1 MPTPRPSAILTL
13 MRAAPAKIALL
24 VSLTTL
30 SVGCSR
36 FAAPTLKVVDARVAE
51 QTAEGIS
58 VDFILEGSNSNGE
71 EIPLQLVKYSLSID
85 GERVFKGERMAEA
98 TLRRFGSQRFVL
110 PVASTWENLPGAG
123 TEPTADGPPRERR
136 YRLSGTLQYI
146 APGALAEVFFDT
158 GVRRPSVSFAT
169 EGELIFTPSANG
181 PATVE
186 VAGSSPTPSNAPAPT
201 AR

>member
-1 MPTPRPSAILTL
+1 
-13 MRAAPAKIALL
+13 MRAAPARFAIL
-24 VSLTTL
+24 VSLA
-30 SVGCSR
+30 SAMVGCSK
-36 FAAPTLKVVDARVAE
+36 FAAPTLKVVDARIAE
-51 QTAEGIS
+51 QTPEGIS
-58 VDFILEGSNSNGE
+58 VDFILEGSNSNNE
-71 EIPLQLVKYSLSID
+71 EIPLQLVRYSLTID

-98 TLRRFGSQRFVL
+98 TLRRFGSQQFVL

-123 TEPTADGPPRERR
+123 TAPTSDGPPRERR

-158 GVRRPSVSFAT
+158 GVRRPTVRFAA
-169 EGELIFTPSANG
+169 EGELIFTPSADG

-186 VAGSSPTPSNAPAPT
+186 VAGSPPPPSTDPAPT

>member
-1 MPTPRPSAILTL
+1 

-24 VSLTTL
+24 ATL
-30 SVGCSR
+30 STLAVGCSK
-36 FAAPTLKVVDARVAE
+36 FAAPTLKVVDARVVQ
-51 QTAEGIS
+51 QTTEGIA
-58 VDFILEGSNSNGE
+58 VDFIIEGSNSNGE
-71 EIPLQLVKYSLSID
+71 EIPLQLVKYSLTID
-85 GERVFKGERMAEA
+85 GERVFRGERMAEA
-98 TLRRFGSQRFVL
+98 TLRRFGSQQFVL

-123 TEPTADGPPRERR
+123 VEPAADGPPRERR

-158 GVRRPSVSFAT
+158 GVRRPSVNFAT
-169 EGELIFTPSANG
+169 EGELIFTPSAEG

-186 VAGSSPTPSNAPAPT
+186 VAGSSPPPSTDPAPT